1 MSLQGALS
9 AAVSGLRASQVGVDL
24 VARNLANADTPGYTK
39 KTQLQ
44 GAHYTNGQ
52 VTGVIAG
59 VIQRDVDSFVQQQLR
74 TEIGIGAQIDIRAEY
89 LRRIDQLL
97 GAPGQ
102 ANALDSILNEFG
114 QSLQGLIASPDSFGA
129 RQLVVTEATTLAEQL
144 NRLTTEIQQMRQQ
157 TELALADR
165 VDAANNAM
173 QEIARLNTEIQTIYD
188 SSPGSADLEDQRDR
202 YIDQL
207 SKLMD
212 IQVAQGERGGV
223 RVYTAGGNLLV
234 DQKAAT
240 LAFDARTLMDASAQ
254 YSTTDSE
261 RGVGT
266 LTMVDIGGG
275 TTLDLFKHGT
285 FNSGEIA
292 ALRELRDVTLVQ
304 AQAQLD
310 EIAHGLALAMS
321 QTSVPG
327 TAVSVGAQDG
337 FTLDVADLMAGNEI
351 SVTFTRTPGIQQT
364 YTFVRV
370 DDAGSL
376 PLANDFTAR
385 ANDTVVGIDFS
396 GGVAAAAAAI
406 DAALGAGFTVTSPGA
421 DTIRFL
427 DDGAPG
433 AVSINSVSAL
443 VTPSDLQ
450 GGTLGAA
457 LFVELDGS
465 YKTYSNSPDGGS
477 QKLGFAGRITFNQT
491 IAADNSLLVQY
502 DTTTGTAD
510 PARPQALYDRF
521 ADTPFV
527 FSAKSGIG
535 GVNTPFT
542 GSISSFVQRVI
553 NFQAQQ
559 SSNTDRAQEA
569 QTIVIDALQT
579 RFDKDTKVNVD
590 EELSRLLEFQNSYAA
605 NARVMSVL
613 KELLDILMH
622 V

>member
-1 MSLQGALS
+1 
-9 AAVSGLRASQVGVDL
+9 
-24 VARNLANADTPGYTK
+24 
-39 KTQLQ
+39 
-44 GAHYTNGQ
+44 
-52 VTGVIAG
+52 
-59 VIQRDVDSFVQQQLR
+59 
-74 TEIGIGAQIDIRAEY
+74 
-89 LRRIDQLL
+89 
-97 GAPGQ
+97 
-102 ANALDSILNEFG
+102 
-114 QSLQGLIASPDSFGA
+114 
-129 RQLVVTEATTLAEQL
+129 
-144 NRLTTEIQQMRQQ
+144 MR
-157 TELALADR
+157 
-165 VDAANNAM
+165 
-173 QEIARLNTEIQTIYD
+173 EIARLNTEIQTIYE
-188 SSPGSADLEDQRDR
+188 SSSGAADLEDQRDR

-212 IQVAQGERGGV
+212 VQVAQGERGGV
-223 RVYTAGGNLLV
+223 RVYTGGGNLLV
-234 DQKAAT
+234 DQQAAT
-240 LAFDARTLMDASAQ
+240 FAFDARTLMDAAAQ
-254 YSTTDSE
+254 YSMIDSE

-266 LTMVDIGGG
+266 LTMVDVGGG
-275 TTLDLFKHGT
+275 TALDLFKHGT

-396 GGVAAAAAAI
+396 GGIAAAAAAI

-433 AVSINSVSAL
+433 AVAINSVSAL

-465 YKTYSNSPDGGS
+465 YKTYSNSPDGGG

-502 DTTTGTAD
+502 DATTGTAD

-559 SSNTDRAQEA
+559 SSNADRAQEA

-579 RFDKDTKVNVD
+579 RFDQDTKVNVD

-613 KELLDILMH
+613 KELLDILMR